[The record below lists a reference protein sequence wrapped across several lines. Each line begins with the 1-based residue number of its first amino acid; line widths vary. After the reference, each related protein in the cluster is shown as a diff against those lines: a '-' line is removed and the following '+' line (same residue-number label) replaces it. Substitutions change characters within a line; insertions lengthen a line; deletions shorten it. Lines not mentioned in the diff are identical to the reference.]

1 MKHHHISA
9 VPDGYLVR
17 VTRGGKTKQIF
28 IAGGRSDALAGAI
41 RARDKLLAGTPQM
54 DYEAGRPI
62 AHVVARSNTGL
73 PGLSYTVSKKGNS
86 TYPVIKAS
94 VRIRRGVTQG
104 RTFFLHTYGGYDEA
118 LLMAWEWREEIL
130 EARRR
135 RKQDTSTYV
144 VVLSAPPWTG
154 GF

>member
-1 MKHHHISA
+1 MKHHHHISA

-28 IAGGRSDALAGAI
+28 IAGGRRDALAAAI
-41 RARDKLLAGTPQM
+41 RARDKLLAGTPPM

-62 AHVVARSNTGL
+62 AHAVGRSNTGL
-73 PGLSYTVSKKGNS
+73 PGLSYTVSNKGSS

-94 VRIRRGVTQG
+94 VRVRRGVTRG
-104 RTFFLHTYGGYDEA
+104 RTFLLHTHGGYDEA
-118 LLMAWEWREEIL
+118 LLTAWEWREEIL

-135 RKQDTSTYV
+135 RK
-144 VVLSAPPWTG
+144 
-154 GF
+154 